1 MAVAGEGIERDVA
14 KDADL
19 RHFLLDGADGAADEI
34 VGIERFAAV
43 LVAQAR
49 IGVGKQRDAGDGKL
63 GGACRFAH
71 GLIDAQALDARH
83 RRHRHARLLSVHHEQ
98 RPDQIVG
105 GELMLAHHAPQ
116 PFGAAVAAHAHRQV
130 ERVACN
136 VAAVRLDRHEAN
148 FPLQGSTE
156 FDCHTRISRGHPF
169 SGSQAALP
177 AGHADPSCAGLDP
190 DGHPGDVSGGT
201 GFHDMDFSLTDEQ
214 RAFQATA
221 RQFAREEMMPHA
233 RDWDEGE
240 VFPVE
245 ALRKAAALGFAGIY
259 IKEDV
264 GGSGLSRLD
273 AALIFEELAQG
284 CTSTTAYISIHNMAA
299 WMIDTFGGPEQREN
313 FLPKLCSMEHFAS
326 YCLTEPGAGSDAASL
341 KTKAVRDGDHYVLD
355 GAKAF
360 ISGGGTSDIYVVMA
374 RTGEAGPRGISCIAV
389 EKGTPGLS
397 YGARE
402 KKLGWKSQ
410 PTAAVIFE
418 NCRVPLAN
426 RIGKEG
432 EGFKIAMAGLDGG
445 RLNIGAC
452 SLGGAQFC
460 LDRTI
465 AYMKDRKQFG
475 SRLADFQALQFRV
488 ADYATELE
496 AARLLLHRAAVA
508 VGAHEP
514 AATRLAAQAKRLAT
528 DVGFEV
534 VNGCLQLHGGYG
546 YLRDHPIERVLRDL
560 RVHQILE
567 GTNEIMRVII
577 ARAML
582 GN

>member
-1 MAVAGEGIERDVA
+1 
-14 KDADL
+14 
-19 RHFLLDGADGAADEI
+19 
-34 VGIERFAAV
+34 
-43 LVAQAR
+43 
-49 IGVGKQRDAGDGKL
+49 
-63 GGACRFAH
+63 
-71 GLIDAQALDARH
+71 
-83 RRHRHARLLSVHHEQ
+83 
-98 RPDQIVG
+98 
-105 GELMLAHHAPQ
+105 
-116 PFGAAVAAHAHRQV
+116 
-130 ERVACN
+130 
-136 VAAVRLDRHEAN
+136 
-148 FPLQGSTE
+148 
-156 FDCHTRISRGHPF
+156 
-169 SGSQAALP
+169 
-177 AGHADPSCAGLDP
+177 
-190 DGHPGDVSGGT
+190 
-201 GFHDMDFSLTDEQ
+201 MDFSLTDEQ

-233 RDWDEGE
+233 HDWDEGE

-245 ALRKAAALGFAGIY
+245 ALRKAAALGFGGIY
-259 IKEDV
+259 IKDDV

-360 ISGGGTSDIYVVMA
+360 ISGGGASDIYVVMA

-397 YGARE
+397 YGAQE

-452 SLGGAQFC
+452 SIGGAQFC

-465 AYMKDRKQFG
+465 DYMKDRRQFG